1 MKTIEIEEVDFRNT
15 PSIEL
20 LEYISWK
27 EEFPKEAEKA
37 FTEFCLRFERS
48 IIRKAEIYAN
58 KFNYSATVALELAN
72 CTFARVWKYPTFKLE
87 QARVKNVNK
96 AIIKWMIRIL
106 WTQLVMLKDNDTCA
120 QPDEEEDLSLINDID
135 GLLEHKGIINVE
147 AKRDLRIRF
156 EVIESA
162 LSRLTPKHKIIYLTY
177 KAYERQGKNIPRKLS
192 AKLREQ
198 LQLTQNSIRVY
209 KKEAVEQVKSYIND
223 LNGNR

>member
-1 MKTIEIEEVDFRNT
+1 MKTIEIEEIDFRKM

-27 EEFPKEAEKA
+27 KEFPKEAEKA

-48 IIRKAEIYAN
+48 VIRKAEIYAN
-58 KFNYSATVALELAN
+58 KFNYSEIVALELAT
-72 CTFARVWKYPTFKLE
+72 CTFARVWRYPTFKLK
-87 QARVKNVNK
+87 QARVKNVDK
-96 AIIKWMIRIL
+96 AIVKWMIRIL

-120 QPDEEEDLSLINDID
+120 QPEEEEDLSLIND
-135 GLLEHKGIINVE
+135 LEALIEHTDVDIE
-147 AKRDLRIRF
+147 TRRALRIKL

-162 LSRLTPKHKIIYLTY
+162 LNRLTPKHKTIYLTY

-209 KKEAVEQVKSYIND
+209 KKEAVEQVENYIKD